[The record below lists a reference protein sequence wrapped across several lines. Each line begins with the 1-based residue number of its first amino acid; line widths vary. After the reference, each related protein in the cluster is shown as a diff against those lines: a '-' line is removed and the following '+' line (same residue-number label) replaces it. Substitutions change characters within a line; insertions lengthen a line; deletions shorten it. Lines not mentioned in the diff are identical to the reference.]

1 MRSILSILWLVA
13 VVALVSPL
21 SLADDAGKVLF
32 DRKCAMCHGK
42 DGVAKKMAEG
52 SANLNDPE
60 WQESNSAE
68 SIVTVITEGRGKMK
82 GYDGRLTEA
91 EIKQI
96 ADYVKTLKDAG
107 K

>member
-1 MRSILSILWLVA
+1 MHCDSRGILRVLWLVA
-13 VVALVSPL
+13 VVALVPSL

-32 DRKCAMCHGK
+32 DRKCAMCHGV
-42 DGVAKKMAEG
+42 DGVAKNMAAG

-60 WQESNSAE
+60 WQEANSAE
-68 SIVTVITEGRGKMK
+68 SIVTVITEGKGRMK

-96 ADYVKTLKDAG
+96 ADYVKTLK
-107 K
+107 

>member
-1 MRSILSILWLVA
+1 MRNAWKILLLVS
-13 VVALVSPL
+13 VVAIAAPL
-21 SLADDAGKVLF
+21 SLAEDAGKALY
-32 DRKCAMCHGK
+32 DKKCAMCHGK

-60 WQESNSAE
+60 WQEANSAE

-96 ADYVKTLKDAG
+96 ADYVKTLK
-107 K
+107 

>member
-1 MRSILSILWLVA
+1 MRNILSVPWLVA

-21 SLADDAGKVLF
+21 SLAEDAGKVLF
-32 DRKCAMCHGK
+32 DRKCAMGHGV
-42 DGVAKKMAEG
+42 DGVAKKMAAG
-52 SANLNDPE
+52 SANLNDPQ
-60 WQESNSAE
+60 WQEANSVE

-96 ADYVKTLKDAG
+96 ADYVKTLK

>member
-1 MRSILSILWLVA
+1 MTGVLWLVA

-21 SLADDAGKVLF
+21 SMAEDAGKVLF
-32 DRKCAMCHGK
+32 DKKCAMCHGK

-60 WQESNSAE
+60 WQEANSAE

-96 ADYVKTLKDAG
+96 ADYLKTLK
-107 K
+107 